1 MSHIASAYAPS
12 RRQRGGYFFISSD
25 LHIYKFSIIFAFK
38 ITEPKTLMNKRQTR
52 LALIVKILLNN
63 SIGSQEELMDALER
77 NGCNVT
83 QATLSRDLK
92 MLKTTKVPTDRGTYV
107 YTLPDS
113 NTLKDKLLARGR
125 MDLNTNYQSG
135 FISLEFSRNI
145 AVIKT
150 RNGYAAGLA
159 YDIDMHEFPEIL
171 GTIPGS
177 DTIIAILREDVS
189 HEEARVA
196 LSRILPLQQ
205 S

>member
-1 MSHIASAYAPS
+1 MKNRKERI
-12 RRQRGGYFFISSD
+12 
-25 LHIYKFSIIFAFK
+25 
-38 ITEPKTLMNKRQTR
+38 
-52 LALIVKILLNN
+52 
-63 SIGSQEELMDALER
+63 ELMVKLIRNKCIGCQDELATLLE
-77 NGCNVT
+77 GHGFKVT

-113 NTLKDKLLARGR
+113 NTLKDKLLARGH

-189 HEEARVA
+189 HEEARAA

>member
-1 MSHIASAYAPS
+1 MVKLIRNKCIGCQDELATLLEEH
-12 RRQRGGYFFISSD
+12 G
-25 LHIYKFSIIFAFK
+25 FK
-38 ITEPKTLMNKRQTR
+38 
-52 LALIVKILLNN
+52 
-63 SIGSQEELMDALER
+63 
-77 NGCNVT
+77 VT

-135 FISLEFSRNI
+135 FISLEFSRNV

-177 DTIIAILREDVS
+177 DTIIAILREDVT
-189 HEEARVA
+189 HDEARAA

>member
-1 MSHIASAYAPS
+1 MKNRKERI
-12 RRQRGGYFFISSD
+12 
-25 LHIYKFSIIFAFK
+25 
-38 ITEPKTLMNKRQTR
+38 
-52 LALIVKILLNN
+52 
-63 SIGSQEELMDALER
+63 ELMVKLIRNKCIGCQDELAALLEEH
-77 NGCNVT
+77 GFKVT

-135 FISLEFSRNI
+135 FISLEFSRNV

-177 DTIIAILREDVS
+177 DTIIAILREDVT
-189 HEEARVA
+189 HDEARAA

>member
-1 MSHIASAYAPS
+1 MKNRKERI
-12 RRQRGGYFFISSD
+12 
-25 LHIYKFSIIFAFK
+25 
-38 ITEPKTLMNKRQTR
+38 
-52 LALIVKILLNN
+52 
-63 SIGSQEELMDALER
+63 ELMVKLIRNKCIGCQDELATLLEEH
-77 NGCNVT
+77 GFKVT

-135 FISLEFSRNI
+135 FISLEFSRNV

-177 DTIIAILREDVS
+177 DTIIAILREDVT
-189 HEEARVA
+189 HDEARAA